1 MNKNNQETVVKAPSK
16 RELME
21 RLARLEKALSQQ
33 TLSVSRNEYISDVR
47 PDEYINVMSLLDI
60 RLTLSTLGYG
70 KGKTFKFENF
80 GQTKRIPYSDLV
92 QIIENHKNF
101 LEWGY
106 FYILDERVVRVNG
119 LEDIYKNILTKEKIE
134 QVLDGKGDVVS
145 IYKSANQNQKEIINS
160 IIIERLTKNPNSMDL
175 NLVDKISRIGDINLL
190 EKSQEAVEFAK
201 IMQET

>member
-47 PDEYINVMSLLDI
+47 PDEYINIMSLLDI